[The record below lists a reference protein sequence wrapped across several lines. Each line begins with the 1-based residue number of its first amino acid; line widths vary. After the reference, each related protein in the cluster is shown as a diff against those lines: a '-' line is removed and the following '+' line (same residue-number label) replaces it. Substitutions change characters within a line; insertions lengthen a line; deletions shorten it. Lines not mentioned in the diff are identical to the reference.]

1 MHDQTVPPF
10 VLPPPHGHADPQVWH
25 TGRFRLVLSRVH
37 LMGIVNV
44 TPDSFSD
51 GGRYL
56 DARAAIA
63 QAERLVA
70 QGADLLDLGA
80 ESTRLDRKSVV

>member
-1 MHDQTVPPF
+1 MSGP
-10 VLPPPHGHADPQVWH
+10 LLPQVWR
-25 TGRFRLVLSRVH
+25 TGRFRLVLDRVH

-51 GGRYL
+51 GGRFL
-56 DARAAIA
+56 DARAAIT

-70 QGADLLDLGA
+70 QGPICWTWARSPPA
-80 ESTRLDRKSVV
+80 